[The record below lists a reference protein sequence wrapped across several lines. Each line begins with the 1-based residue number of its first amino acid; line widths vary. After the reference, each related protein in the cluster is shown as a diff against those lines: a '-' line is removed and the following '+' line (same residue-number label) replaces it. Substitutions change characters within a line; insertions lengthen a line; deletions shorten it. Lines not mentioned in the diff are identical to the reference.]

1 MANQDYK
8 DCRKII
14 HVDMDCFYAAI
25 EARDFPD
32 LKGKPIAVG
41 GQPNKRGV
49 VATCSYEARAFGV
62 HSAMPMGLAVKKC
75 PQLIIQPVRMSAYQH
90 ESKGIK
96 NIFKCY
102 TDVIQPL
109 SLDEAFL
116 DVTGSDLC
124 HGSATLIAQQIRQD
138 IWQQHQLTASA
149 GIAPNKFLAKIA
161 SDWNKPNG
169 QFVVTP
175 DAINDFVKD
184 LSVKKIYGVGKVTA
198 KKMHDL
204 GIDSCTD
211 LQQLSQKQLQQRF
224 GVFGSTLYNLCR
236 GIDDRPVRTH
246 SERKSVSVEDTFLHD
261 LPDLPACLAEIQRLY
276 DSLLKRHERAMAK
289 QNSEGQNVDQTNVEI
304 KALYIKLRFH
314 NFETTTAQQ
323 VHPAL
328 DLQIFKQLIQ
338 TAWQRQQ
345 KPVRLLGLGIQ
356 YQRNNPSKQID
367 LGF

>member
-1 MANQDYK
+1 MTDEM
-8 DCRKII
+8 RKII

-25 EARDFPD
+25 EARDFPE
-32 LKGKPIAVG
+32 LKGKAIAVG

-49 VATCSYEARAFGV
+49 VATCSYEARAFGI
-62 HSAMPMGLAVKKC
+62 HSAMPMGQAIKKC
-75 PQLIIQPVRMSAYQH
+75 PHLIIQPVRMSVYQ
-90 ESKGIK
+90 EASKGIK
-96 NIFKCY
+96 NIFKNY

-116 DVTGSDLC
+116 DVTGSEHC

-138 IWQQHQLTASA
+138 IWNEHQITASA

-175 DAINDFVKD
+175 DAVDDFVKD
-184 LSVKKIYGVGKVTA
+184 LPVKKIYGVGKVTA
-198 KKMHDL
+198 KKMHDM

-211 LQQLSQKQLQQRF
+211 LQQLNQKQLQQRF
-224 GVFGSTLYNLCR
+224 GVFGRTLYNLCR

-261 LPDLPACLAEIQRLY
+261 LPDLSACMEEVQRLY
-276 DSLLKRHERAMAK
+276 DMLLTRHERAMTRQK
-289 QNSEGQNVDQTNVEI
+289 EHNLSGQNIEI
-304 KALYIKLRFH
+304 KALYAKLRFH
-314 NFETTTAQQ
+314 NFQTTTAQQ
-323 VHPAL
+323 IHPNL
-328 DLQIFKQLIQ
+328 DLKVYQHLIK
-338 TAWQRQQ
+338 TAWQRQA
-345 KPVRLLGLGIQ
+345 KPVRLLGLGVQ
-356 YQRNNPSKQID
+356 YQKAADIEQID